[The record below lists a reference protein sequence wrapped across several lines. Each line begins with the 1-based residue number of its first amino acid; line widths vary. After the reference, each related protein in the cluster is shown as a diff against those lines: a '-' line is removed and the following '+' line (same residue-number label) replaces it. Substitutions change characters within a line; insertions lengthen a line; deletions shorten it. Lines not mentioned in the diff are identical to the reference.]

1 MKHKLSQAMGLA
13 LAGLLAIAPVGLA
26 AGAAGEK
33 PRGSAGTTQMQH
45 PGTSTQVEQGDSIHA
60 TVERVDSRKHT
71 VELKATDGEK
81 IKLPAPSQML
91 SELKPGDM
99 VEVTIRKTSGARER
113 GTTGM
118 PERGSSGAIEIRP
131 GPSSGGPTDRPE
143 VGR

>member
-60 TVERVDSRKHT
+60 TVERVDPRKHT

-113 GTTGM
+113 GTTGT

-143 VGR
+143 EGR